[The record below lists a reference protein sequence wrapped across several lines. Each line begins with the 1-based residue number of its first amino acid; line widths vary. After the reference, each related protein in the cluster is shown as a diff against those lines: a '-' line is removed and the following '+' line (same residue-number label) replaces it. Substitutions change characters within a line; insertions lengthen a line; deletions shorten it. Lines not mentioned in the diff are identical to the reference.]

1 MPDIHMPRIER
12 LGEQLTSLLGKET
25 TVTESAG
32 ANVFEGDAHTARYFT
47 RDDKLAVLCQVDLAV
62 AAFLGAALAM
72 VPVGGAE
79 EAVKE
84 GELGANLVDAYS
96 EVANI
101 MAGLLCSDGYPH
113 VRWISIARSLDAL
126 TDDDKAVVANP
137 KKRIDVQIQI
147 EGYGGGKM
155 TILSAD
161 LG

>member
-1 MPDIHMPRIER
+1 MPDIHMPKIDR

-25 TVTESAG
+25 TVSESAG
-32 ANVFEGDAHTARYFT
+32 PNAFEADCHTARYFT
-47 RDDKLAVLCQVDLAV
+47 RDDRLAALCQVDLAV

-72 VPVGGAE
+72 VPAGGAE

-84 GELGANLVDAYS
+84 GELGANLIDAYS

-101 MAGLLCSDGYPH
+101 MAGLLCADGYPH
-113 VRWISIARSLDAL
+113 VRWVSVAKSLDAL
-126 TDDDKAVVANP
+126 TDDDKAIVAGP
-137 KKRIDVQIQI
+137 KQRIDVEIEI

-161 LG
+161 IG

>member
-1 MPDIHMPRIER
+1 MPDIHMPKIER

-25 TVTESAG
+25 TVSESTGPNA
-32 ANVFEGDAHTARYFT
+32 FEADCHTARYFT
-47 RDDKLAVLCQVDLAV
+47 RDDRLAALCQVDLAV

-72 VPVGGAE
+72 VPAGGAE

-84 GELGANLVDAYS
+84 GELGANLIDAYS

-113 VRWISIARSLDAL
+113 VRWVSIGKSLDAL
-126 TDDDKAVVANP
+126 TEDDKAIVASP
-137 KKRIDVQIQI
+137 KKRIDVQIEI

-161 LG
+161 IG